1 MKIKVRGRK
10 TYQAG
15 DSNGRPV
22 GPAHEQP
29 PQDDPVEGSIGAAG
43 QEPVQLFKEK
53 TPGRSGIQV
62 LDCSVI
68 KMHKL
73 PFQTSD
79 T

>member
-22 GPAHEQP
+22 GSAHEQP

-43 QEPVQLFKEK
+43 QEPVQLLKAKHQECQDY
-53 TPGRSGIQV
+53 R
-62 LDCSVI
+62 
-68 KMHKL
+68 
-73 PFQTSD
+73 FQTVQ
-79 T
+79 